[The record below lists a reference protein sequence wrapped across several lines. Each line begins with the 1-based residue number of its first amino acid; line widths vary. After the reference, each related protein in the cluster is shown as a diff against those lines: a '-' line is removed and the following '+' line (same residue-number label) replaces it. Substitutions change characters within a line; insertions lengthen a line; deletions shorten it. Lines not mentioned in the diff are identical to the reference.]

1 LTDPQNKERVM
12 KSMLKRFVSDERGLE
27 MVEYGVLVALI
38 VVALVLVVPLLID
51 AISSKFSEATSAV
64 AGSGN

>member
-1 LTDPQNKERVM
+1 M

-38 VVALVLVVPLLID
+38 VVALVLVIPALIS
-51 AISSKFSEATSAV
+51 AVSSKFEEATSAV
-64 AGSGN
+64 AGQ